1 MLENISTQELVA
13 EVGRRKKLFEKGKPK
28 KLKKPDFS
36 NLACACDNY
45 IDGIHK
51 KAINAES
58 FDEVYLKQMIF
69 ETAIEAVYK
78 DDVWDWIDECG
89 Y

>member
-13 EVGRRKKLFEKGKPK
+13 EVTRRRRLFEKGKPE
-28 KLKKPDFS
+28 KLKKHDFS
-36 NLACACDNY
+36 NLICACYNY
-45 IDGIHK
+45 IDGIHNN
-51 KAINAES
+51 IVNTES

-69 ETAIEAVYK
+69 ETAIEAIYE
-78 DDVWDWIDECG
+78 DEVWDWIDERG